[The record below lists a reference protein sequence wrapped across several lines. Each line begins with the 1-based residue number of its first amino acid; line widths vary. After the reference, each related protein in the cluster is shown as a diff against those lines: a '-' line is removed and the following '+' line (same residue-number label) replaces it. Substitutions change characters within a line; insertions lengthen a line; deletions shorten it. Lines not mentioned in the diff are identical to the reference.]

1 MSDELRTGTPERAE
15 KGQGARHL
23 DCGEYDTCLDLAAKR
38 NWDSFHCG
46 ACTLEADQAS
56 GRVAGG
62 TNVPGKAKVLCP
74 DCQERETLGNSPFCA
89 SCLGVRGNRAKAKN
103 KATKAAKGT
112 EKPTKAKET
121 QSRHKDKKTLRH
133 ANTALM
139 IEFGKHA
146 SILREV
152 EDLAEDQIR
161 PVELQIVYMLKTQ
174 LARMEADQA

>member
-1 MSDELRTGTPERAE
+1 MLGSPGEG
-15 KGQGARHL
+15 KGSRKL
-23 DCGEYDTCLDLAAKR
+23 DCGEYDTCLDLAAER

-62 TNVPGKAKVLCP
+62 TNVPGKVKVLCT

-89 SCLGVRGNRAKAKN
+89 SCLGVRGNRAKAA
-103 KATKAAKGT
+103 KALKAKDKGS
-112 EKPTKAKET
+112 EKPIKAKKA
-121 QSRHKDKKTLRH
+121 QSKPKDKKTLRH
-133 ANTALM
+133 TNTALM